1 MTARFFE
8 DETRTMGQRELLSEF
23 IYPVEK
29 ILYPVGGIIET
40 SDVPKELLKTK
51 IWRDFTDSLDTVR
64 QLLEFP
70 NTVVEKLI
78 LFIAEKLRFDR
89 EERAIAQ
96 KVAGDVRYLMNQ
108 NPRWR
113 LSDLAFELLSPK
125 KTGSG
130 YGCHIPQV
138 QRP

>member
-1 MTARFFE
+1 
-8 DETRTMGQRELLSEF
+8 
-23 IYPVEK
+23 
-29 ILYPVGGIIET
+29 VGGIIET

-125 KTGSG
+125 NMFN
-130 YGCHIPQV
+130 YV
-138 QRP
+138 RPPFSCFLTYKILH

>member
-1 MTARFFE
+1 
-8 DETRTMGQRELLSEF
+8 LSEF
-23 IYPVEK
+23 IKKYPVEK

-78 LFIAEKLRFDR
+78 LFIAEKLRLTGKR
-89 EERAIAQ
+89 E
-96 KVAGDVRYLMNQ
+96 
-108 NPRWR
+108 P
-113 LSDLAFELLSPK
+113 
-125 KTGSG
+125 
-130 YGCHIPQV
+130 
-138 QRP
+138 

>member
-1 MTARFFE
+1 
-8 DETRTMGQRELLSEF
+8 
-23 IYPVEK
+23 VEK

-125 KTGSG
+125 NMFNYFAGVVWDFKG
-130 YGCHIPQV
+130 I
-138 QRP
+138 